1 MNNSILEVQRGIP
14 TYDLL
19 LSSGGRIIGSRAKK
33 REGEE
38 RLKRKRI
45 CRSLRIWPSN
55 VSRLPKRSDKLREN
69 LDCFRSHSIRSFETF
84 RSLQEFNS
92 KKKKKNNYFLYS
104 YNNFQKIIIFE
115 IICK

>member
-1 MNNSILEVQRGIP
+1 MLGSTRNTDVRFV
-14 TYDLL
+14 
-19 LSSGGRIIGSRAKK
+19 IIERWIVGSRAKEK
-33 REGEE
+33 EGEE
-38 RLKRKRI
+38 RLERKRI

-92 KKKKKNNYFLYS
+92 KKKKRT
-104 YNNFQKIIIFE
+104 IIFFTR
-115 IICK
+115 IITFKR

>member
-19 LSSGGRIIGSRAKK
+19 LSSGGRIIGSRAKE

-38 RLKRKRI
+38 RLERKRI

-92 KKKKKNNYFLYS
+92 KKKKRT
-104 YNNFQKIIIFE
+104 IIFFIR
-115 IICK
+115 IITFKR

>member
-19 LSSGGRIIGSRAKK
+19 LSSGGRIIGSRAKE
-33 REGEE
+33 RGEE
-38 RLKRKRI
+38 RLERKRI

-92 KKKKKNNYFLYS
+92 KKKKRT
-104 YNNFQKIIIFE
+104 IIFFTR
-115 IICK
+115 IITFKR

>member
-19 LSSGGRIIGSRAKK
+19 LSSGGRIIGSRAKE

-38 RLKRKRI
+38 RLERKRI

-92 KKKKKNNYFLYS
+92 KKKKRT
-104 YNNFQKIIIFE
+104 IIFFTR
-115 IICK
+115 IITFKR

>member
-1 MNNSILEVQRGIP
+1 MNNSILGSTRNTDVRFVIIERW
-14 TYDLL
+14 
-19 LSSGGRIIGSRAKK
+19 IIGSRAKE

-38 RLKRKRI
+38 RLERKRI

-92 KKKKKNNYFLYS
+92 KKKKNNYFLYS

-115 IICK
+115 IICKWF

>member
-19 LSSGGRIIGSRAKK
+19 LSSGGRIIGSRAKE

-38 RLKRKRI
+38 RLERKRI

-55 VSRLPKRSDKLREN
+55 VSRLPKRSKLREN

-92 KKKKKNNYFLYS
+92 KKKKRT
-104 YNNFQKIIIFE
+104 IIFFTR
-115 IICK
+115 IITFKR

>member
-1 MNNSILEVQRGIP
+1 MNNFILEVQRGIP

-19 LSSGGRIIGSRAKK
+19 LSSGGRIIGSRAKE

-92 KKKKKNNYFLYS
+92 KKKKRT
-104 YNNFQKIIIFE
+104 IIFFTR
-115 IICK
+115 IITFKR

>member
-19 LSSGGRIIGSRAKK
+19 LSSGGRIIGSRAKE

-38 RLKRKRI
+38 RLERKRI
-45 CRSLRIWPSN
+45 CRLLRIWPSN

-92 KKKKKNNYFLYS
+92 KKKKEQLFSLLV
-104 YNNFQKIIIFE
+104 
-115 IICK
+115 

>member
-14 TYDLL
+14 MYDLL
-19 LSSGGRIIGSRAKK
+19 LSSGGRIIGSRAKE
-33 REGEE
+33 RGEE
-38 RLKRKRI
+38 RLERKRI

-55 VSRLPKRSDKLREN
+55 VSRLPKRSKLREN

-92 KKKKKNNYFLYS
+92 KKKKEQLFSLLV
-104 YNNFQKIIIFE
+104 
-115 IICK
+115 